1 MTRSSKSVTLA
12 AESAAGIMR
21 CFQAVELEAER
32 LAGEQ
37 NGNRIV
43 RAVLDESGLRAVIS
57 DGKATIEIADGKVA
71 VSVNNGS
78 EE

>member
-21 CFQAVELEAER
+21 RFRAVEAEAER
-32 LAGEQ
+32 IAGEQ

-57 DGKATIEIADGKVA
+57 DGKVA